1 MHRSTKFGIAAVGL
15 IWLCAFFAASAEAQ
29 SARELA
35 GVWTLLSSDTIH
47 PDGRRTPTLG
57 AKPTGNLIFTED
69 GHFVWVLLNT
79 ELPAFASNNRAN
91 GTPEENAAV
100 VRGSIAVYG
109 TYSVAGKD
117 LMFGIEQSTFPN
129 WRGSQQK
136 RTITTLT
143 SGELKWTNPAGSTG
157 GVAEL
162 VFKRKN

>member
-1 MHRSTKFGIAAVGL
+1 MPGSKLSWIAVTGL
-15 IWLCAFFAASAEAQ
+15 ILQLAGSASAQ

-35 GVWTLLSSDTIH
+35 GVWNLLSSDTVN

-57 AKPTGNLIFTED
+57 ATPTGNLIFTEN
-69 GHFVWVLLNT
+69 GHFLWLLLNT
-79 ELPAFASNNRAN
+79 DLPKFASNNRAT

-109 TYSVAGKD
+109 TYTIAGKD

-129 WRGSQQK
+129 WRGSEQK
-136 RTITTLT
+136 RTIKTLT
-143 SGELKWTNPAGSTG
+143 RDELKWTNPAGSTG

-162 VFKRKN
+162 VFRRAH